1 MLKGGVKVRA
11 NIADPV
17 GTHLPFAAISS
28 ACFHAVR
35 ISWANAMRIT
45 GNKPVTGVQ
54 GRGAR
59 KKAASDGSAF
69 TPAMG
74 DDAPQSS
81 AMSGGAAIQGMDALL
96 TLQEI
101 VDEPDRRSKATKRGH
116 VLLDGLEAMRTDL
129 LGGFVKEG
137 RLEALSHELS
147 EHESS
152 GDPDVDSVIDEIE
165 LRVKVE
171 LAKLG
176 RFPD

>member
-1 MLKGGVKVRA
+1 MLKGGAKVRA

-28 ACFHAVR
+28 ACFQGAR
-35 ISWANAMRIT
+35 IIWADAMRIT

-54 GRGAR
+54 GRGTR
-59 KKAASDGSAF
+59 KKAASDGSTF

-74 DDAPQSS
+74 EDAPQPN
-81 AMSGGAAIQGMDALL
+81 AMSGGAALQGMDALL

-101 VDEPDRRSKATKRGH
+101 VDEPDRRSKASVRAHG
-116 VLLDGLEAMRTDL
+116 LLDGLEALRADL
-129 LGGFVKEG
+129 LGGYVKED
-137 RLEALSHELS
+137 RLEALSNELN
-147 EHESS
+147 ERESS